1 MRSFLMPSRRRR
13 ALNVPRP
20 QEDLLGWNGAEK
32 LGLFL
37 GLSKGRPMKLIA
49 ILLSMLVGG
58 FAFAQG
64 GAGGS
69 NSSASPGGAAGTNV
83 NGTNQTNQHSS
94 YGNSASGS
102 QTEGTNRNPTNSI
115 NDNSVPQ
122 TTGNPGIQSGKVK

>member
-1 MRSFLMPSRRRR
+1 MRSFLMPSEDAARSTCR
-13 ALNVPRP
+13 ALKKTCLDGMAPKSSGCSWVYR
-20 QEDLLGWNGAEK
+20 
-32 LGLFL
+32 
-37 GLSKGRPMKLIA
+37 KGQPMKLIA

-69 NSSASPGGAAGTNV
+69 NSSASPGGTAGTNV
-83 NGTNQTNQHSS
+83 NGTNQTNQDSS

-115 NDNSVPQ
+115 
-122 TTGNPGIQSGKVK
+122 K